1 MWTTLLGTPP
11 TLPHSTTATHAGAR
25 LTCPQTTKQT
35 KMVSS
40 LEKPCAMVTNPSNSD
55 RTANTSHNNRTFS
68 LPGCTIEKNVDYLW
82 NDVNNGL
89 EDKQPDVI
97 SCRSFCKSM
106 SAKFFSWTGP
116 DYPIAGDRNG
126 CWCKTALE
134 MDNKMTVAGVFSGA
148 TVCDED
154 NNGE

>member
-1 MWTTLLGTPP
+1 
-11 TLPHSTTATHAGAR
+11 
-25 LTCPQTTKQT
+25 
-35 KMVSS
+35 
-40 LEKPCAMVTNPSNSD
+40 MVTNPSNSD